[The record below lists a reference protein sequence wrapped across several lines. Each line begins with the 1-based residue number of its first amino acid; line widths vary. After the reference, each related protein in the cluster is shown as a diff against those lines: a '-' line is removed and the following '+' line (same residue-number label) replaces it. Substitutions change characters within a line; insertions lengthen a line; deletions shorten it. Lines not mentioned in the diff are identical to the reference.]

1 MEDERLE
8 REFEKLREGYRLA
21 IERALERVPVRNGVV
36 LLRDLGL
43 WTSLPEDLIL
53 DLLRENGVRMP
64 EHVRR
69 VDFSLGRKGKHG
81 RSR

>member
-1 MEDERLE
+1 MENERLE
-8 REFEKLREGYRLA
+8 KEFAKLREGYRLA

-43 WTSLPEDLIL
+43 WTSLPEDLII

-64 EHVRR
+64 EHVQRIDLG
-69 VDFSLGRKGKHG
+69 VGRKGEHG